1 VGNVMN
7 QVNAFGLQPFVNL
20 TLQGRQVGSLEYLH
34 FHSVTLQWRPSC
46 GQMRVVC
53 RGRPKA
59 SIEHVAMGPLA
70 AGDSLGL
77 FLRLTLF

>member
-1 VGNVMN
+1 MGDVMN

-20 TLQGRQVGSLEYLH
+20 TLQGQQVGSLEYLH
-34 FHSVTLQWRPSC
+34 SHSATLQWRPTC

-53 RGRPKA
+53 RCRPKA
-59 SIEHVAMGPLA
+59 SIEHASQRALA

-77 FLRLTLF
+77 FLRLTLL

>member
-1 VGNVMN
+1 MGNVMN

-34 FHSVTLQWRPSC
+34 FHSATLQWRPSC

-53 RGRPKA
+53 RCRSKA
-59 SIEHVAMGPLA
+59 SSRELLM
-70 AGDSLGL
+70 
-77 FLRLTLF
+77 